1 MSKYEFKMPEL
12 GEGMAEGTIGE
23 WHVKVGDTIQKDA
36 DMVEIENDKSTSEI
50 PSPVDGKVTKINFEK
65 GDDVTVGQVLI
76 EFEVAEG
83 QGNVDESAA
92 PAAKSAPA
100 APAGGA
106 EIYQFKMPELGEGM
120 AEGTIGEW
128 HVKVGDTIAKDADM
142 VEIENDKS
150 TSEIP
155 SPVDGTVTKINFEKG
170 DDVKVG
176 QVLVELQV
184 AAGQGNV
191 EGGTAPAPAQ
201 ELAPAPA
208 KAAPVATA
216 PVPAAADHSLPVLA
230 MPAVRRYA
238 REKGADLTKI
248 AGTGHHGQILKA
260 DVDAFLAGGAKAAPV
275 ASVA

>member
-23 WHVKVGDTIQKDA
+23 WHVKVGDDVAKDA

-65 GDDVTVGQVLI
+65 GDDVKVGQVLI
-76 EFEVAEG
+76 EFEVADG

-92 PAAKSAPA
+92 SDAKSAPA

-191 EGGTAPAPAQ
+191 EGDAAPAP
-201 ELAPAPA
+201 
-208 KAAPVATA
+208 
-216 PVPAAADHSLPVLA
+216 
-230 MPAVRRYA
+230 
-238 REKGADLTKI
+238 
-248 AGTGHHGQILKA
+248 
-260 DVDAFLAGGAKAAPV
+260 
-275 ASVA
+275 